1 MNEPLFEEYYQKY
14 YRSFFFFAFSLT
26 QSEADAHDLVQ
37 ESFCKAYLSYQ
48 ESKDSFKTY
57 MFTIVRNTYYTEY
70 KRKQRLVDE
79 TYFDL
84 TKIVSDID
92 VFQEV
97 VLNER
102 KKQLLNAIL
111 RLKSPQ
117 KEVLMAHLYLQ
128 LTNREIATSYG
139 LKEDH
144 VRQLLHRSKQALI
157 SELGGT

>member
-1 MNEPLFEEYYQKY
+1 MNEPLFNEYYQTY

-26 QSEADAHDLVQ
+26 KNEADAHDLVQ
-37 ESFCKAYLSYQ
+37 ESFCKAYLSY
-48 ESKDSFKTY
+48 EVSRESFKSY
-57 MFTIVRNTYYTEY
+57 MFTIVRNTYYTEC

-84 TKIVSDID
+84 TKIASDID

-97 VLNER
+97 LQNER
-102 KKQLLNAIL
+102 KKLLLEAIL
-111 RLKSPQ
+111 KLKSPA

-128 LTNREIATSYG
+128 LSNREIATAYG

-144 VRQLLHRSKQALI
+144 IRQLLYRSKQSLM
-157 SELGGT
+157 SELKGA